1 LERIL
6 RDRPKTR
13 SGGGLKDRPQCERC
27 GRPVKVY
34 SDDFEREELLC
45 VYCAAEAKA
54 WAIDDDEAE

>member
-1 LERIL
+1 
-6 RDRPKTR
+6 
-13 SGGGLKDRPQCERC
+13 
-27 GRPVKVY
+27 VKVY